1 MILLYLAIV
10 KTVFSVQM
18 AHNNPSLITT
28 ISYVGQMVEEELDK
42 NLNSIGLSVT
52 QLNALHHIQLNGG
65 SIALSELADQKEC
78 VKSNITQLTDRMETK
93 GLVER
98 VRSDTDR
105 RKILTVLTP
114 KGKKLYHKGMK
125 ILASTE
131 NKILSRIP
139 EEQKKKLAGLLNLI
153 AEEES

>member
-1 MILLYLAIV
+1 
-10 KTVFSVQM
+10 M
-18 AHNNPSLITT
+18 ADNNPSLITT

-42 NLNSIGLSVT
+42 NLNSIDLSVT
-52 QLNALHHIQLNGG
+52 QLNALHHIQQNGG

-78 VKSNITQLTDRMETK
+78 VKSNITQLIDRMETK

-153 AEEES
+153 VEVES